1 MIDLNL
7 PADKDLLALANEH
20 SVTQQAKKERSSPD
34 KSLKRD
40 SIPDSSRA
48 EQ

>member
-20 SVTQQAKKERSSPD
+20 PVTQQAKKERSSPG
-34 KSLKRD
+34 KSLNRD
-40 SIPDSSRA
+40 SIPDLSRA
-48 EQ
+48 GQ